1 MQECKQCLY
10 TQMHPF
16 GLEFKDGVCTG
27 CITHNEKNSLDWEL
41 RYRELAALLSGYKK
55 SGQTYDCIVPVTG
68 DAEDFYVVS
77 TVIEHGLRP
86 LIVCVNDYFK
96 NDIGWQNL
104 HQLITYFDVD
114 SICYNPNQIVYRE
127 LVKTSFRKFNHV
139 LMPFHLLHTAFPVHV
154 ALQRKIKLIIWGQHQ
169 AVEQVGKFS
178 HLDNVEMSEWSRFE
192 HDLWGTDVDTL
203 IGTGAQVLTTDLKYY
218 HYPEK
223 ASISAAKIRG
233 IYLNNFLPWDPLSQN
248 SRMLKFGFNPQ
259 FQSSTFDPYE
269 RAGSSVYYGIHDLSK
284 FMRRGYF
291 KILDHFTREI
301 RHKRI
306 TKSEAQTELDKWNN
320 TYNLKPFFE
329 WLGVSETGYQWLL
342 KHRFH
347 DVRNLIVEE
356 DQYPGTNKLKTQTLL
371 DFCPI
376 QNIPS
381 RDFVI
386 FGKGI

>member
-10 TQMHPF
+10 TQTQPF

-41 RYRELAALLSGYKK
+41 RYRELAALLSSYKK

-154 ALQRKIKLIIWGQHQ
+154 ALQRKIKLIIWGQQQ

-218 HYPEK
+218 YYPEK
-223 ASISAAKIRG
+223 SSISAAKIRG
-233 IYLNNFLPWDPLSQN
+233 IYLNNFLRWDPLSQN
-248 SRMLKFGFNPQ
+248 SRMLNFGFNPH

-291 KILDHFTREI
+291 KILIISHE
-301 RHKRI
+301 K
-306 TKSEAQTELDKWNN
+306 
-320 TYNLKPFFE
+320 
-329 WLGVSETGYQWLL
+329 
-342 KHRFH
+342 
-347 DVRNLIVEE
+347 
-356 DQYPGTNKLKTQTLL
+356 
-371 DFCPI
+371 
-376 QNIPS
+376 
-381 RDFVI
+381 
-386 FGKGI
+386 